1 MQNQQPNFKLS
12 SDTIAI
18 ARALEVVAIG
28 ESISY
33 DDLTELIGRDIMQFR
48 GALDSARHAVQRDK
62 QMVFD
67 SVRGVGLVRLNDSD
81 IVDLSDKAREQ
92 SRRLAKRI
100 AKKLVCVKYD
110 SLSREKQIK
119 HNTALSMFG
128 VIAELSTSSSVKR
141 LEQRI
146 EADGGSLPLAK
157 AAMAALAAI
166 D

>member
-18 ARALEVVAIG
+18 ARALENIEIG
-28 ESISY
+28 VRISY
-33 DDLTELIGRDIMQFR
+33 DHLTEIIGRDITQFR
-48 GALDSARHAVQRDK
+48 GALESARHAVQRDK

-67 SVRGVGLVRLNDSD
+67 VVRGVGLVRLNDSD

-100 AKKLVCVKYD
+100 AKKLVCVKYEA
-110 SLSREKQIK
+110 LSKEKQIK

-128 VIAELSTSSSVKR
+128 VIAELSTSSSAKR
-141 LEQRI
+141 LEQKI
-146 EADGGSLPLAK
+146 EADGGSLPVAK
-157 AAMAALAAI
+157 AAIAALGYTL
-166 D
+166 